1 MRNKSKAMASVI
13 NIANEETASS
23 RHAPVVR
30 SDATFDDHNLENIKK
45 LPADDKLG
53 IINNLA
59 VTYDWNSQQPLK
71 VNNSNRSDVRQSY
84 MSKR

>member
-1 MRNKSKAMASVI
+1 MASVI

-23 RHAPVVR
+23 RHAHPV
-30 SDATFDDHNLENIKK
+30 SDANFIDEHNLENIKK

-59 VTYDWNSQQPLK
+59 VTYDWNSSQPLK
-71 VNNSNRSDVRQSY
+71 MNN
-84 MSKR
+84 